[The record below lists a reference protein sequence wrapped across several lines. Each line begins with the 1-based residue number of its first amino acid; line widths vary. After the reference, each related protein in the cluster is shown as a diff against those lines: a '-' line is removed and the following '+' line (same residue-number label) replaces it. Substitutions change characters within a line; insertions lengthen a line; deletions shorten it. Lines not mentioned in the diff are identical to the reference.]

1 MTFYADLHVHS
12 RFSRATSRNCDL
24 EHLAIWAR
32 KKGIGV
38 VGTGDFT
45 HPAWRAELKEQLAP
59 AEPGLYRLRP
69 DLERAVERQLPPACA
84 GGLTAVRFMLSVE
97 ISTIYKKGEKTRKIH
112 HLVYCPDFDSA
123 DRLVAALDRIGNL
136 NSDGRPILGLDSR
149 HLLEMTLE
157 SGPGS
162 YLVPAHVW
170 TPWFAALG
178 SKSGFDA
185 VDDCYGD
192 LSPHI
197 FAVETG
203 LSSDPPMNWRVSSLD
218 RFRLMSNSDA
228 HSPEKLGRE
237 VCVFH
242 ADMDYFA
249 LRRALET
256 GEGYGGTLEFF
267 PEEGKYH
274 LDGHRNCNVRLE
286 PEETRR
292 HEGRCPGCGKP
303 VTVGVMHRV
312 EDLADRAHGTAAPDT
327 AGDTRGLIPLPE
339 ILGEIHR
346 VGPKS
351 KRVAQ
356 DYEGLL
362 ARLGPELPL
371 LNSLPLEEIGP
382 AAPSLVAEAV
392 ARLRRR
398 EVIREGGYDGVYGTI
413 RLFRDGELEGRSRGA
428 SLFGDKTAP
437 AAAAQSSPATP
448 PPGQTRPHREE
459 SGREPAPPDAEPMP
473 RPAWEEASSEQL
485 SLPVAHSRD
494 LLAGLDG
501 DQRRAAETVDGP
513 LLIVAGPG
521 SGKTR
526 TLTHRL
532 AHLITS
538 HGAPPAGCLAVTFT
552 RRAADEMRSR
562 LRALLPDAWMQ
573 VPLHTFHSLGLVLL
587 QEHWNAAGLQRGF
600 RVAAEAERLQVLR
613 DALGITERQARARL
627 AAISHEKRTGAA
639 ADERLAP
646 AWNAYGREMEARN
659 WCDFDDLVIR
669 AADVM
674 EADHGIRDRTRQR
687 YPHVCIDEYQDVDE
701 QQVRLVRL
709 LAPPDGNICA
719 IGDPDQAIYGFRG
732 ADPRFF
738 AGFTE
743 DFPGARVVRLGR
755 NYRSGANIVTL
766 SSQVIGP
773 STTAGSS
780 IPVLDDA
787 ADRVTLHEAPSEKA
801 EAEFIVQ
808 SLEQALG
815 GHSFFSID
823 SGRTAE
829 GQEHDLS
836 FSDFAVLFRTEAQAA
851 PVVEALQRS
860 GMPFQRRS
868 HDPLL
873 SHPGVAAIVEAVD
886 RSPGTGAVRQRVET
900 ACRGGD
906 PPAREMPEALELL
919 KPLADACGD
928 DLERFLSELAL
939 ATQVDTWDPRADRIS
954 LLTLHAAKG
963 LEFPVVF
970 IVGCEDGLL
979 PLSWGGAGP
988 EDPDEERRLF
998 YVGVTRAR
1006 ARLYLCRAR
1015 KRRWRGKV
1023 RDMAPSPY
1031 LADIEERLL
1040 EQSRSKRRG
1049 RPDRKEDSQLDLFS

>member
-12 RFSRATSRNCDL
+12 RFSRATSRNLDL
-24 EHLAIWAR
+24 EHLAVWAR

-45 HPAWRAELKEQLAP
+45 HPAWRAELKEQLVP
-59 AEPGLYRLRP
+59 AEPGLFRLRAN
-69 DLERAVERQLPPACA
+69 LERAVERQLPPACA
-84 GGLTAVRFMLSVE
+84 GGLAAVRFMLSVE
-97 ISTIYKKGEKTRKIH
+97 ISTIYKKGDKTRKIH

-123 DRLVAALDRIGNL
+123 DRLVAALSRIGNL
-136 NSDGRPILGLDSR
+136 HSDGRPILGLDSR

-192 LSPHI
+192 LAPHI

-242 ADMDYFA
+242 TDMDYFA

-286 PEETRR
+286 PDETRR
-292 HEGRCPGCGKP
+292 LDGRCPACGKP
-303 VTVGVMHRV
+303 LTVGVMHRV
-312 EDLADRAHGTAAPDT
+312 EDLADRAHDAAPPDT
-327 AGDTRGLIPLPE
+327 AGDTQGLIPLPE

-362 ARLGPELPL
+362 ARLGPELQL
-371 LNSLPLEEIGP
+371 LNSVPLEDIGP
-382 AAPSLVAEAV
+382 VAPSLVAEAV

-398 EVIREGGYDGVYGTI
+398 EVIREAGYDGVYGTI
-413 RLFRDGELEGRSRGA
+413 RLFRDGELDRRSRGA
-428 SLFGDKTAP
+428 SLFGEEKEAAP
-437 AAAAQSSPATP
+437 AQEPATDDP
-448 PPGQTRPHREE
+448 AIE
-459 SGREPAPPDAEPMP
+459 GREPLDRGSAPATH
-473 RPAWEEASSEQL
+473 PAGQPWDGGSPGQL
-485 SLPVAHSRD
+485 SLPADLSSGRD
-494 LLAGLDG
+494 LLAGLDA
-501 DQRRAAETVDGP
+501 DQRSAAETVDGP

-526 TLTHRL
+526 TLTHRI
-532 AHLITS
+532 AHLVMN
-538 HGAPPAGCLAVTFT
+538 HGASPSGCLAVTFT
-552 RRAADEMRSR
+552 RRAADEMRGR
-562 LRALLPDAWMQ
+562 LRALLPDAWAD
-573 VPLHTFHSLGLVLL
+573 VPLHTFHSLGLSILR
-587 QEHWNAAGLQRGF
+587 EHWNAAGLQRGF
-600 RVAAEAERLQVLR
+600 RVAPEAERLQLLR
-613 DALGITERQARARL
+613 DVLGISERQARARL
-627 AAISHEKRTGAA
+627 SAISHAKRTGAA
-639 ADERLAP
+639 PDEKLAQ
-646 AWNAYGREMEARN
+646 AWTAYGREMEARN
-659 WCDFDDLVIR
+659 CCDFDDLVIR
-669 AADVM
+669 AADAL
-674 EADHGIRDRTRQR
+674 EADPAIRDRMRKR

-701 QQVRLVRL
+701 QQVRLIRL
-709 LAPPDGNICA
+709 LAPPGGNICA

-738 AGFTE
+738 AKFTE
-743 DFPGARVVRLGR
+743 NYPGARVVRLGR

-766 SSQVIGP
+766 SSQIIGP
-773 STTAGSS
+773 STTAGLP

-787 ADRVTLHEAPSEKA
+787 PDRVTLHDAPSEKA

-823 SGRTAE
+823 SGRTAGGE
-829 GQEHDLS
+829 GHDLS
-836 FSDFAVLFRTEAQAA
+836 FSDFAVLYRTEAQAV

-860 GMPFQRRS
+860 GMPFQQRS

-873 SHPGVAAIVEAVD
+873 AHPGVAALVEALE
-886 RSPGTGAVRQRVET
+886 RSPGTGTVRQRLE
-900 ACRGGD
+900 AASRDGERQ
-906 PPAREMPEALELL
+906 AEEMLEALELL

-939 ATQVDTWDPRADRIS
+939 AAQVDTWDPRADRIS

-1006 ARLYLCRAR
+1006 TKLYLCRAR

-1023 RDMAPSPY
+1023 REMPPSPY

-1040 EQSRSKRRG
+1040 EQSRSRHGGRRG
-1049 RPDRKEDSQLDLFS
+1049 RKEDSQLDLF